1 MINLRLKFTKG
12 PETKYISHLDL
23 MRTFQR
29 ALRRAH
35 IPIHYTE
42 GFNPHPS
49 MSFASALGIGV
60 TSIGEY
66 LDVALEEEIPEKDIM
81 ERLNE
86 TLPKGLEIVDAAVLK
101 DKAKSAM
108 ALVTDARY
116 SIELVFKDVIDLE
129 DKLKDF
135 MAQSNIVVPKE
146 QPKKN
151 FETVDV
157 DIKPMIREI
166 KVESKG
172 NQNVILGCVL
182 ACGSKANLK
191 PQLLIEA
198 LKKYMGDIFEVKE
211 IKRIELYAN
220 IDHELVPLSLVDRK

>member
-1 MINLRLKFTKG
+1 MINMRLKFIKG
-12 PETKYISHLDL
+12 PEIKYISHLDL

-35 IPIHYTE
+35 IPMHYSE

-66 LDVALEEEIPEKDIM
+66 LDIAIEEEMPEKDLM
-81 ERLNE
+81 ARLNE
-86 TLPKGLEIVDAAVLK
+86 SLPIGLKIVDAAVLN

-108 ALVTDARY
+108 SLVTDARY
-116 SIELVFKDVIDLE
+116 SIELVFKDIIDLE
-129 DKLKDF
+129 KKLEDF
-135 MAQSNIVVPKE
+135 MAQDSIVVPKE

-151 FETVDV
+151 FKTIDI
-157 DIKPMIREI
+157 DIKPMIKEI
-166 KVESKG
+166 NVMSQESLKVE
-172 NQNVILGCVL
+172 IDCVL

-191 PQLLIEA
+191 PQLLLEG
-198 LKKYMGDIFEVKE
+198 LEKYLGNVFEIKE
-211 IKRIELYAN
+211 IKRVELYTN
-220 IDHELVPLSLVDRK
+220 INHELVPLSLVDRK

>member
-1 MINLRLKFTKG
+1 MINMRLKFTKG

-66 LDVALEEEIPEKDIM
+66 LDIVVEEEISEKDLM
-81 ERLNE
+81 TRLNE
-86 TLPKGLEIVDAAVLK
+86 SLPMGLEIVDVTVLH

-108 ALVTDARY
+108 SLVTDARY
-116 SIELVFKDVIDLE
+116 SIELVFEDIIDVEKKII
-129 DKLKDF
+129 DF
-135 MAQSNIVVPKE
+135 MAQDNIVVSKK

-151 FETVDV
+151 FETIDV
-157 DIKPMIREI
+157 DIKPMIKEI
-166 KVESKG
+166 NVL
-172 NQNVILGCVL
+172 NQENKNVTLDCIL

-191 PQLLIEA
+191 PQLLLEA
-198 LKKYMGDIFEVKE
+198 LNKFIGNEFEVKE
-211 IKRIELYAN
+211 IKRVELYTN
-220 IDHELVPLSLVDRK
+220 INHKLVPLSLVDRR

>member
-1 MINLRLKFTKG
+1 MINMRLKFTKG

-66 LDVALEEEIPEKDIM
+66 LDIVVEEEISEKDLM
-81 ERLNE
+81 TRLNE
-86 TLPKGLEIVDAAVLK
+86 SLPMGLEIVDVTVLQ

-108 ALVTDARY
+108 SLVTDAKY
-116 SIELVFKDVIDLE
+116 SIELVFEDTIDME
-129 DKLKDF
+129 KKIKDF
-135 MAQSNIVVPKE
+135 MTQDNIVVSKK

-151 FETVDV
+151 FKTIDV
-157 DIKPMIREI
+157 DIKPMIKEI
-166 KVESKG
+166 NVL
-172 NQNVILGCVL
+172 NQENKNVTLDCVL

-191 PQLLIEA
+191 PQLLLEA
-198 LKKYMGDIFEVKE
+198 LKKYIKNEFEVKE
-211 IKRIELYAN
+211 IKRVELYTDMN
-220 IDHELVPLSLVDRK
+220 HKLVPLSLVDRR

>member
-1 MINLRLKFTKG
+1 MINMRLKFIKG
-12 PETKYISHLDL
+12 SEIKYISHLDL

-35 IPIHYTE
+35 IPMHYSK

-66 LDVALEEEIPEKDIM
+66 LDIVIEEEVSEKELM

-86 TLPKGLEIVDAAVLK
+86 SLPKGLEIVDVVVLQ

-108 ALVTDARY
+108 SLVTDARY
-116 SIELVFKDVIDLE
+116 SIELVFEHIIDLE
-129 DKLKDF
+129 KKITDF
-135 MAQSNIVVPKE
+135 MAQDNIIVPKE

-151 FETVDV
+151 FKTIDV
-157 DIKPMIREI
+157 DIKPMIKEI
-166 KVESKG
+166 KVMPHE
-172 NQNVILGCVL
+172 NLNVELDCVL

-191 PQLLIEA
+191 PQLLLEA
-198 LKKYMGDIFEVKE
+198 LKKYIGDIFEVKG
-211 IKRIELYAN
+211 IKRVELYTN
-220 IDHELVPLSLVDRK
+220 INHELVPLSLVDRK

>member
-1 MINLRLKFTKG
+1 MINMRLKFIKG

-35 IPIHYTE
+35 VPIHYTE

-49 MSFASALGIGV
+49 LSFASALGIGV

-66 LDVALEEEIPEKDIM
+66 LDIVLDEDMSEKDLM
-81 ERLNE
+81 GKLNE
-86 TLPKGLEIVDAAVLK
+86 SLPQGLKIVDAVVLR
-101 DKAKSAM
+101 DRAKSAM

-116 SIELVFKDVIDLE
+116 SIELIFKDLIDAE
-129 DKLKDF
+129 KMIADF
-135 MAQSNIVVPKE
+135 MVQNSIVVPKE

-151 FETVDV
+151 FETTDV
-157 DIKPMIREI
+157 DIRPMIRVI
-166 KVESKG
+166 
-172 NQNVILGCVL
+172 NVLHQENLNVTLDCIV

-191 PQLLIEA
+191 PHLLLEA
-198 LKKYMGDIFEVKE
+198 LRKFMGDIFEIKE
-211 IKRIELYAN
+211 IRRVELYAN